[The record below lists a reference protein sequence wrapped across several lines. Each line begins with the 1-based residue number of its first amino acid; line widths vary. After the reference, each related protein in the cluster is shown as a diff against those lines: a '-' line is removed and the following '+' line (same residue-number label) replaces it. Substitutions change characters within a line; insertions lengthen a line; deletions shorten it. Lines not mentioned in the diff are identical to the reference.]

1 MHIEPSPLFT
11 RELKRLT
18 KKFPSLR
25 IELRQVLEDL
35 ENDPHHGESM
45 GGGFY
50 KIRVPIASKGV
61 GKRGGARI
69 VTYVQIVDD
78 VIYLVSIYD
87 KAEHSNI
94 DEAILK
100 AFLKSI

>member
-1 MHIEPSPLFT
+1 MHIEPSSIFK
-11 RELKRLT
+11 REAKRLI

-25 IELRQVLEDL
+25 AEIDNVKEAILED
-35 ENDPHHGESM
+35 PFHGESM

-69 VTYVQIVDD
+69 VTYVQIVEDI
-78 VIYLVSIYD
+78 IYLVSIYD
-87 KAEHSNI
+87 KNELEDIEDST
-94 DEAILK
+94 LK
-100 AFLKSI
+100 TFLKSI